1 MKTSCFVAGIV
12 KGLIEHDDPYKHFGS
27 LGGYLWHLADA
38 QASGYVDALGQVT
51 DAGREWYRSSD
62 LAALPN
68 VRSYMWDMSEIN
80 SED

>member
-12 KGLIEHDDPYKHFGS
+12 KGLIEHGDPYKHFGS

-38 QASGYVDALGQVT
+38 QASGHVDALGQVT
-51 DAGREWYRSSD
+51 DAGREWYRSSN

-68 VRSYMWDMSEIN
+68 VRSYMWDMSKIN